1 MNNNFN
7 IKRFINTFVW
17 TLEASKKELI
27 TSVVSLFFVFS
38 LVLTLGSTTHVF
50 NNIEFASGFCTGIF
64 FVYVGTPPED
74 SLST

>member
-27 TSVVSLFFVFS
+27 TSVVCFGIDIRFY
-38 LVLTLGSTTHVF
+38 
-50 NNIEFASGFCTGIF
+50 NNIFQ
-64 FVYVGTPPED
+64 
-74 SLST
+74 